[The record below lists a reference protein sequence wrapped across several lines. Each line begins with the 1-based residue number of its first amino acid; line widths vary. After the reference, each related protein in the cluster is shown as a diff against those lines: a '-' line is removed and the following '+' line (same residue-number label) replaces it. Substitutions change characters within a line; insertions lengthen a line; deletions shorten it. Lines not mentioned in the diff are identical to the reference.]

1 MSSGVLSDK
10 KYRAWLKSF
19 ECKSRGES
27 GDGAATGLSDV
38 LPDMSCSAG
47 WRSCG
52 AINFEEISTR
62 AAGRASPQASPTNI
76 LLLYFFPKQCLT
88 AVVSSFDT
96 SLPHPCPLLN
106 LPAWKDKRWLG
117 EILLRPC
124 SGVHSAGWKYEFV
137 SGQQRCLTVHALARY
152 YFESNQ
158 GLLLDV
164 P

>member
-10 KYRAWLKSF
+10 KYRAWLKSA

-27 GDGAATGLSDV
+27 GGGAATGLSDV

-76 LLLYFFPKQCLT
+76 LLLYFSKTMFD
-88 AVVSSFDT
+88 SSRVQLRHLPAP
-96 SLPHPCPLLN
+96 SLPIVEFTGLEGQKMVGRDPVE
-106 LPAWKDKRWLG
+106 AV
-117 EILLRPC
+117 LRC
-124 SGVHSAGWKYEFV
+124 
-137 SGQQRCLTVHALARY
+137 ALCRL
-152 YFESNQ
+152 E
-158 GLLLDV
+158 V
-164 P
+164 